1 MRVYFGDGNGA
12 VSQHF
17 LDVSNV
23 YIRLQKACCEGVAEH
38 MGRDVQIYGCH
49 VRVPIY
55 HSAHRL
61 IRHRFS
67 PLVYEKIAAGLSVRA
82 EAFVVFH

>member
-1 MRVYFGDGNGA
+1 MCVYFGNSNGA

-23 YIRLQKACCEGVAEH
+23 NIRLQKAGCEGVAEH

-49 VRVPIY
+49 VRIPIY

-61 IRHRFS
+61 IRQRFS
-67 PLVYEKIAAGLSVRA
+67 PLAYEKIVAGLSVRA